1 MRVLTTTGPI
11 CIDLEDPG
19 LSTATKRLVEEEVL
33 KMLNESYARTRATLS
48 KYSKEHHMV
57 RKKGCVWEMRSAV
70 SEPATHP
77 MTAPA
82 LLPGGECTTGARN
95 VDRR

>member
-1 MRVLTTTGPI
+1 
-11 CIDLEDPG
+11 
-19 LSTATKRLVEEEVL
+19 
-33 KMLNESYARTRATLS
+33 MLNESYARTRATLS

>member
-1 MRVLTTTGPI
+1 MCVLASTGPI

-57 RKKGCVWEMRSAV
+57 RKESIIRYAV
-70 SEPATHP
+70 
-77 MTAPA
+77 
-82 LLPGGECTTGARN
+82 
-95 VDRR
+95 V